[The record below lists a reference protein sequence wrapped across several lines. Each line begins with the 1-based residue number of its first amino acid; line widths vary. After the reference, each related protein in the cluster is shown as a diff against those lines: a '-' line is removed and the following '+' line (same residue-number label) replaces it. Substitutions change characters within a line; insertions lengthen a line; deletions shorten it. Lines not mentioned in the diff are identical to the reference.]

1 MVLNIFDSIDLYL
14 SNKHTTT
21 VRNHAALF
29 WIFVLLIVF
38 YFGYTYYCTSRGY
51 NFSGI
56 ANFFSGGVNIG
67 CYR

>member
-14 SNKHTTT
+14 SNKHTT
-21 VRNHAALF
+21 F

-38 YFGYTYYCTSRGY
+38 YFGYAYYCTSRGY